1 MVRRV
6 TNKPGRGHDGS
17 LDYHH
22 RMLSDSHRVS
32 AYDRALRALV
42 EPGDVVLDAGAG
54 TGVLAMLAARAGAAR
69 VFAVESMDVANLAR
83 ALVAHN
89 GLADRVEVVRGD
101 LRALT
106 PMAEVDL
113 IVSDCI
119 GRFLVDDQMMAAMQR
134 AFTWLRPGGQVIPGD
149 ITLIVA
155 PVEALHFG
163 IVDGFTDPIL
173 GLDYAPAEYV
183 ATHGVW
189 AGALSPAS
197 ILAPPQDFA
206 TWHLPGPAPAFDR
219 EFTFTFARAGRLRGL
234 AGWFRA
240 TLAPGV
246 VLETSPG
253 IETHWHQVFFPLPAT
268 TVAAGDHIDVRLFL
282 EPGGYE
288 PLWARSGTIVTGDRS
303 QTFDLRVSS
312 TDLAPS
318 IRWRTVEGA
327 AGQSADDLNELGAA
341 AWVAEDFARA
351 RTLFEDAVMALKPGE
366 DVDGLWENLGIARHG
381 AGDWL
386 GAIQPLLRALDGD
399 LTSREQ
405 SLRLLVDAC
414 MRSTHQVDGAR
425 YLVLYE
431 ATFGPHP
438 AGWAR

>member
-1 MVRRV
+1 V
-6 TNKPGRGHDGS
+6 TNKPGLGHDGS

-42 EPGDVVLDAGAG
+42 KPGDVVLDAGAG
-54 TGVLAMLAARAGAAR
+54 TGVLAMLAARAGAER
-69 VFAVESMDVANLAR
+69 VIAVESMDVANLAR

-89 GLADRVEVVRGD
+89 GLAERVEVVRDD
-101 LRALT
+101 LRALF
-106 PMAEVDL
+106 PMTQVDL

-119 GRFLVDDQMMAAMQR
+119 GRFLVDDQMIAAMQR
-134 AFTWLRPGGQVIPGD
+134 AFTWLRPGGHVIPAD

-155 PVEALHFG
+155 PVEAQHFG
-163 IVDGFTDPIL
+163 IVDSFTAPIL

-189 AGALSPAS
+189 AGAFAPSA
-197 ILAPPQDFA
+197 ILAAPQDFA

-219 EFTFTFARAGRLRGL
+219 QFTFTFERAGRLRGL

-246 VLETSPG
+246 VLETAPG
-253 IETHWHQVFFPLPAT
+253 IETHWNQVFFPLPT
-268 TVAAGDHIDVRLFL
+268 TNVAAGDRIDVRLFL

-288 PLWARSGTIVTGDRS
+288 PLWARTGTIFANGV
-303 QTFDLRVSS
+303 QTSFDLRVSS
-312 TDLAPS
+312 EDLAPS
-318 IRWRTVEGA
+318 IRWRTEEGA
-327 AGQSADDLNELGAA
+327 AGKSADDLNELGVA
-341 AWVAEDFARA
+341 AWAVGNRERA
-351 RTLFEDAVMALKPGE
+351 RVCFEDAAMALAPRE
-366 DVDGLWENLGIARHG
+366 EIDGLWENIGIARHG

-386 GAIQPLLRALDGD
+386 GAIQPLLRALDGN

-414 MRSTHQVDGAR
+414 MRSTQQVDGAR
-425 YLVLYE
+425 YLTLYE

-438 AGWAR
+438 AGWAK